1 LVGCWHGNG
10 CLACDGANLNAVLA
24 KNEVKVM
31 AQPLTEFSPIKL
43 GLPMGA
49 MESEVLALMNAA
61 DLKVDRLTP
70 HYAIIDDPRVSDG
83 VFSEPRDL
91 WTMVAQGELDAAIVP
106 FDDVAEEMRK
116 RPIAKQVHIE
126 PFSGELLFIA
136 HLKSWQE
143 KSQEMQDILM
153 LLRGAVEA
161 RGRVLLVLNVDEAH
175 LKDVL
180 NLLPALRSPTVS
192 PLAEPHMF
200 SVMSVVPRNEV
211 NRLIPELLRAGAT
224 DIVELPISK
233 LIRGSQ
239 QT

>member
-1 LVGCWHGNG
+1 
-10 CLACDGANLNAVLA
+10 
-24 KNEVKVM
+24 
-31 AQPLTEFSPIKL
+31 
-43 GLPMGA
+43 
-49 MESEVLALMNAA
+49 
-61 DLKVDRLTP
+61 
-70 HYAIIDDPRVSDG
+70 
-83 VFSEPRDL
+83 
-91 WTMVAQGELDAAIVP
+91 
-106 FDDVAEEMRK
+106 MRK

-153 LLRGAVEA
+153 LLRGAIEA